1 MLHFMDRAAPLTR
14 LIGERVRQERQARQW
29 TLDQLAEVS
38 DVSRRMLINI
48 EQGAANPSIGILLK
62 LSDALGVGLAAL
74 VDSPEP
80 AAVKLTRSGT
90 GPVLW
95 SGDAGGRAVLVA
107 SSGPPDVVEL
117 WDWTL
122 GPGDRHTSD
131 AHAPG
136 THELLHVL
144 QGGVVIEVGEQSVSL
159 QTGDALSFPSDRP
172 HAYGNPNDTPA
183 RFALSVFEPAVGTA
197 PRSRTT
203 HA

>member
-1 MLHFMDRAAPLTR
+1 MMHCMDSASPLTR

-48 EQGAANPSIGILLK
+48 EQGMANPSIGILLK
-62 LSDALGVGLAAL
+62 LSDALGVGLSAL
-74 VDSPEP
+74 VDSSEP

-95 SGDAGGRAVLVA
+95 SGEAGGRAVLVA
-107 SSGPPDVVEL
+107 STGPPDVVEL

-122 GPGDRHTSD
+122 GPGDRHVSD
-131 AHAPG
+131 AHAAG

-144 QGGVVIEVGEQSVSL
+144 QGAVVIEVADQSVTL
-159 QTGDALSFPSDRP
+159 ETGDALSFPSDLA
-172 HAYGNPNDTPA
+172 HAYGNPAASAA
-183 RFALSVFEPAVGTA
+183 RFALSVFEPAVGTT
-197 PRSRTT
+197 PRKGIS